1 MNAKARDVYY
11 DPVMRVFKLP
21 ALTEW
26 AAARD
31 TASLN
36 RYLYHG
42 TGRIATTHPQM
53 QNIPSPEFFTELM
66 LAVYNEST
74 TTKGNT
80 MKVSFL
86 NSGRTIYNQDV
97 AAAHI
102 FTYSTPLTIRITD
115 DAGNTSERC
124 IQSYDRITRQRA
136 DDIVADAV
144 SVLKAAHLKQFPA
157 KYTNQA
163 AKDEAVRVAKVKLEL
178 TQRIRS
184 DAELALEK
192 ARVERDAAVK
202 ALDAAVAKGVAFD
215 GPDFL
220 IERSLLRDGLWVVM
234 HQPSGKVT
242 TGLPSYKD
250 AEQLVKQRH
259 LDGNDASGYL
269 PKYYKTLSD
278 GTVITTH

>member
-1 MNAKARDVYY
+1 MKYDVARLTDGRVEKVRLHKWKLPTPY
-11 DPVMRVFKLP
+11 DPGYATM
-21 ALTEW
+21 
-26 AAARD
+26 
-31 TASLN
+31 
-36 RYLYHG
+36 
-42 TGRIATTHPQM
+42 TGRWSCASPQP
-53 QNIPSPEFFTELM
+53 QNIPSSDSIIALM
-66 LAVYNEST
+66 KAIAASFET

-80 MKVSFL
+80 MKVSFIQA
-86 NSGRTIYNQDV
+86 GRAIYNQAT
-97 AAAHI
+97 AASHV
-102 FTYSTPLTIRITD
+102 FTHSTPLTIRVTD
-115 DAGNTSERC
+115 DAGNFSERC
-124 IQSYDRITRQRA
+124 IQSYDRVTRQRA

-220 IERSLLRDGLWVVM
+220 IERMFDMVGGQWKIV
-234 HQPSGKVT
+234 HQPSGHVT

-250 AEQLVKQRH
+250 AEQLVKQRQREC
-259 LDGNDASGYL
+259 GASTSFL
-269 PKYYKTLSD
+269 SKYYKTLRD
-278 GTVITTH
+278 GKVITTN